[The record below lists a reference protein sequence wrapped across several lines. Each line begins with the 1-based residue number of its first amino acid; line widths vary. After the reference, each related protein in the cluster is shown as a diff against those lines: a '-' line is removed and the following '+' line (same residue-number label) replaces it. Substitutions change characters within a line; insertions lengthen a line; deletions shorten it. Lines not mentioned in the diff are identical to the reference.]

1 MGREKKSGAWFFVG
15 KERKGSYKESPKE
28 YTHFLFLKHKTKY
41 FNIKENHANN
51 KDSPNECT
59 HFLFLKPINQMKKKS
74 C

>member
-1 MGREKKSGAWFFVG
+1 MGRGKKKWGMVFCWER
-15 KERKGSYKESPKE
+15 KERKLQRIPKE
-28 YTHFLFLKHKTKY
+28 YTHFLFLKHKTEY